1 MANFIVFVYSQNCSS
16 RAGNLVH
23 DGKAQELLQEV
34 AEGGD
39 IGADHVMYE
48 FKSAFDALEFG
59 NSMVMDNMCSPSGA
73 HKRKVG
79 RSIIEAASEVDSS
92 DLIADLQRARRIL
105 EDRNLEG
112 RK

>member
-16 RAGNLVH
+16 RSGDLVNKERSEAALMDLKEGN
-23 DGKAQELLQEV
+23 
-34 AEGGD
+34 D
-39 IGADHVMYE
+39 IGADLVMYE
-48 FKSAFDALEFG
+48 FESAFDALEFG

>member
-1 MANFIVFVYSQNCSS
+1 MANFIVFVYSQNCTS

-48 FKSAFDALEFG
+48 FESVVDALEFG

-79 RSIIEAASEVDSS
+79 RSIIEAASEAGHSS
-92 DLIADLQRARRIL
+92 LVADLQRARKVL
-105 EDRNLEG
+105 EDR
-112 RK
+112 K

>member
-1 MANFIVFVYSQNCSS
+1 MANFIVFVYSQNCTS
-16 RAGNLVH
+16 RAGKLVYNR
-23 DGKAQELLQEV
+23 AQELLQKV
-34 AEGGD
+34 SEGGD
-39 IGADHVMYE
+39 IGADYVMYE

-79 RSIIEAASEVDSS
+79 LSIMEAASEVDSS

-105 EDRNLEG
+105 ENRNLEG

>member
-1 MANFIVFVYSQNCSS
+1 M
-16 RAGNLVH
+16 
-23 DGKAQELLQEV
+23 GKAGELVTGSREQAALFEL
-34 AEGGD
+34 ADGGD
-39 IGADHVMYE
+39 IGADLVMYE